1 MAQQQQ
7 QQQRG
12 PGGGLG
18 GAAAAAGLGGGLAGL
33 GGAGGTPSLGAGGPE
48 NLGDIRRLIA
58 ENPALLQHA
67 IQAIVAQ
74 NPALAQQI
82 NSNPEM
88 LYQLLAGGGDDEE
101 GDDLPAGVPGGPQT
115 ISLTQ
120 EEMEAIQRVRLTLLF
135 SYASRADSG
144 QTVTSS
150 GL

>member
-7 QQQRG
+7 QQQRA
-12 PGGGLG
+12 PAGGLG
-18 GAAAAAGLGGGLAGL
+18 AAGVGAGLGGGLAGL
-33 GGAGGTPSLGAGGPE
+33 GGAGGTPSLGAGGAE

-101 GDDLPAGVPGGPQT
+101 GDDLPAGVPAGAQT

-120 EEMEAIQRVRLTLLF
+120 EEMEAIQRVRFDFTF
-135 SYASRADSG
+135 SYVRWTDSG
-144 QTVTSS
+144 QIS
-150 GL
+150 L

>member
-18 GAAAAAGLGGGLAGL
+18 GAGAGLGGGLAGL
-33 GGAGGTPSLGAGGPE
+33 GGAGGAPSLGAGGAE

-88 LYQLLAGGGDDEE
+88 LYQLLAGGGDEEE
-101 GDDLPAGVPGGPQT
+101 GDDLPAGVPGGAQT

-120 EEMEAIQRVRLTLLF
+120 EEMDAIQRVRLTFTFFLCGM
-135 SYASRADSG
+135 S
-144 QTVTSS
+144 
-150 GL
+150 